1 MSLHIYFNLLVE
13 VMLPMALLVMAGAWW
28 RRSLGESGVRAV
40 RSYISTITIHLF
52 APALMFA
59 AAASA
64 PINRELLSV
73 PILMASGILIA
84 FFLLYVLL
92 HHTPIGH
99 GLAAPT
105 RAALMLCGIFGNV
118 LFMGYPLLHFLYGER
133 GAQYA
138 VFADMAAS
146 TPLLWSLGVAVAT
159 RIGQCE
165 REPGHP
171 VVNWLKLPPIWAF
184 LSGLAFNFSHLN
196 ITPLLHAARFI
207 GQPTIPVM
215 LLMLGISVPWHKLT
229 PNRPILVIITFKLL
243 LLPLLITSI
252 VFAVWGKPHP
262 AQVAAIIES
271 GVPTML
277 MALGLADRYKL
288 DVETTALTIAWTSIL
303 MIFTLPLWLLTLL

>member
-13 VMLPMALLVMAGAWW
+13 VMLPMALLVIAGAWW
-28 RRSLGESGVRAV
+28 RRFLGETGVRAV

-73 PILMASGILIA
+73 PLLVGSGILMAFG
-84 FFLLYVLL
+84 LLYVLL
-92 HHTPIGH
+92 HHTPVGR
-99 GLAAPT
+99 GLTAPT
-105 RAALMLCGIFGNV
+105 RAALILCGMFGNV
-118 LFMGYPLLHFLYGER
+118 LFMGYPLLHFLYGDR
-133 GAQYA
+133 GIQYA

-146 TPLLWSLGVAVAT
+146 TPLLWGLGVAIAT

-171 VVNWLKLPPIWAF
+171 VINWLRLPPIWAF
-184 LSGLAFNFSHLN
+184 LSGMAFNFSHLN
-196 ITPLLHAARFI
+196 ITPLLDAARFI
-207 GQPTIPVM
+207 GQPTVPIM
-215 LLMLGISVPWHKLT
+215 LLMLGISVPWHQLT
-229 PNRPILVIITFKLL
+229 PNRSIMAVIGFKLL
-243 LLPLLITSI
+243 LLPLLVLGII
-252 VFAVWGKPHP
+252 LAIWGKPHP
-262 AQVAAIIES
+262 AQVAAVIES

-288 DVETTALTIAWTSIL
+288 DVETTALTIAWTTIL
-303 MIFTLPLWLLTLL
+303 MVFTLPIWLLTLL